1 MTTTTTTTTATNTT
15 SRPPPSSL
23 RHALETKGYVILPS
37 ILTPS
42 ELSTL
47 RTAATSATNL
57 ARTSQWPHIRTLP
70 KQFPPWPS
78 TPGPEGIWGVQHLL
92 HPSLPSSPTFTAS
105 YFHPAILTAV
115 CEILST
121 PPSAD
126 RLVMELYNLLV
137 TPDRDFALRWHR
149 DDMPPSASP
158 AEEEERLSKPILH
171 TQWNLALYDDESLV
185 VVPGSQKRARTQA
198 ERDAGPYEDVME
210 GMEVVRMKA
219 GDVVFYD
226 NNILHTG
233 RYKSDRERATLHGS
247 IGLKG
252 GDRDR
257 ARNVLQHGVGKWV
270 GECDFGGLEGEWEG
284 RKMGEVAEGM
294 RRGLV
299 EMGTGEGVG
308 WSQGGEE

>member
-1 MTTTTTTTTATNTT
+1 MATTTTTTVKPNP
-15 SRPPPSSL
+15 SEPRPSPL
-23 RHALETKGYVILPS
+23 RHALETKGYVLLPS
-37 ILTPS
+37 ILTPT

-47 RTAATSATNL
+47 RTAAASATTL

-78 TPGPEGIWGVQHLL
+78 TPGPDGIWGVQHLL
-92 HPSLPSSPTFTAS
+92 HPSLPSSPTFAAS
-105 YFHPAILTAV
+105 YFHPLILSAA
-115 CEILST
+115 CEILSST
-121 PPSAD
+121 PSASQ
-126 RLVMELYNLLV
+126 LVMELYNLLV
-137 TPDRDFALRWHR
+137 TPDHDFSLRWHR
-149 DDMPPSASP
+149 DDIPPTATP

-171 TQWNLALYDDESLV
+171 AQWNLALYDDESLL

-198 ERDAGPYEDVME
+198 ERDAGPYEEDIE
-210 GMEVVRMKA
+210 GMVGVSVRA

-233 RYKSDRERATLHGS
+233 RYKTGRERATLHGS
-247 IGLKG
+247 IGLRG

-257 ARNVLQHGVGKWV
+257 ARNVLQHGVGRWV
-270 GECDFGGLEGEWEG
+270 GECDFSGLEGEWEG